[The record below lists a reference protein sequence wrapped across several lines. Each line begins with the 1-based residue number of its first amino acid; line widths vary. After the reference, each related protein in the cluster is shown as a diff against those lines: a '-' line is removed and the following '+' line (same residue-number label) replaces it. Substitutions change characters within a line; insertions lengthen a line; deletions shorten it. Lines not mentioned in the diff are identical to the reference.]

1 MAIEG
6 EAKKVRRKITEE
18 ALSSAAN
25 QSGAPTHDK
34 TLETLLKPELSCTMA
49 GEQIM
54 FVSPLQNKS
63 RNKDSFSFN

>member
-6 EAKKVRRKITEE
+6 KKKKRRKITEE

-34 TLETLLKPELSCTMA
+34 TLETLLKPKLSCTMA

>member
-6 EAKKVRRKITEE
+6 KKKKRRKITDK

-25 QSGAPTHDK
+25 QSGAPTNDK

-49 GEQIM
+49 GEQIR